1 MASALWRYGYPRTKE
16 SEGVGI
22 GELQIK
28 KDVCR
33 AKPIAL
39 CIKRCDGKKALEPE
53 EKGQLA
59 EYIIKEHKVSCRQAC
74 KLLSIPRSTF
84 NYKPV
89 VKDDSKLID
98 ELNELVEKHP
108 AIGFWQSYHRIRRK
122 GFIWNHKK
130 VYRVYTD
137 LKLNIRRRYRK
148 RLPARVKL
156 ALFKPESINQVWS
169 IDFMNDSLWDGRRFR
184 LLNII
189 DDFNREVLAIES
201 DISLP
206 TVRLI
211 RVLEYL
217 KEFRGLPKMIRMDN
231 GPEFISHKLDIWAKE
246 NKIDLIFIQP
256 GKPMQNGFIE
266 RCNGNIRREL
276 LNAYVFKSIAE
287 VREKAEEY
295 MIDYNYHRPH
305 AALNFKTPIDLLE
318 NV

>member
-1 MASALWRYGYPRTKE
+1 M
-16 SEGVGI
+16 
-22 GELQIK
+22 
-28 KDVCR
+28 
-33 AKPIAL
+33 
-39 CIKRCDGKKALEPE
+39 
-53 EKGQLA
+53 
-59 EYIIKEHKVSCRQAC
+59 IKEHGVSCRQAC
-74 KLLSIPRSTF
+74 KLLSMPRSTF
-84 NYKPV
+84 SYKPKE
-89 VKDDSKLID
+89 KDDTPVMD
-98 ELNELVEKHP
+98 ELKEMVEKHP
-108 AIGFWQSYHRIRRK
+108 AIGFWQSYYRIRRK

-148 RLPARVKL
+148 RLPARVKQ
-156 ALFKPESINQVWS
+156 ALFQPLAINQVWS

-189 DDFNREVLAIES
+189 DDYNREVLAIES

-231 GPEFISHKLDIWAKE
+231 GPEFISHKLDLWAKE
-246 NKIDLIFIQP
+246 NKIELIFIQP

-276 LNAYVFKSIAE
+276 LNAYVFKSISE

-305 AALNFKTPIDLLE
+305 SALNFKTPMQLLE